1 MRLILQ
7 SSIKRSLTV
16 GNVTTV
22 IIPAQPPAHPAASL
36 ARPAFRPRQLQA
48 DKLQK
53 SDALFGIADSSCNN
67 TALSKHAAHVSAA
80 PASAARGSGPQAL
93 RPARTCLSATTA
105 AQPAQRALAHRQ
117 PPHPAVDSACAA
129 APLARTHSS
138 PRRPPDVAAP
148 MRAAWRRPN
157 SRARWAAPHRHR
169 KNLLI

>member
-1 MRLILQ
+1 MHIAKQ
-7 SSIKRSLTV
+7 HK
-16 GNVTTV
+16 
-22 IIPAQPPAHPAASL
+22 AATAL
-36 ARPAFRPRQLQA
+36 PQCDHGHRPTRPAFRPRQLQA

-80 PASAARGSGPQAL
+80 HASAARGSGPQAL